1 MEFFLRDTYLKYNAT
16 RSWLSKPSGAAA
28 NLKRSAPI
36 LLACMIILS
45 ITLAPS
51 AHAVTVVTVS
61 PAVQSVPQ
69 GSLATYSVTLN
80 ADKPNDIYAI
90 TVLGLPPGSVYSAPS
105 IPTDGVGN
113 GGPSNIVLDA
123 GSLPGLYCP
132 GTYSFQVRADST
144 VVVPDSGTSAVTS
157 LTVFPVGPPLHVTLT
172 SDKPTYRIGDK
183 VTISISVNRPAEGLL
198 QITPPS
204 GSPSTFSYVMYG
216 PTYALTRTFTADKI
230 GRYGIM
236 FQADDF
242 CSGFDSAQIFFDVT
256 PDTYDVTISLSGV
269 PSDVSANIN
278 VDGTPQ
284 GSMTG
289 SEIKKLSFK
298 VETQHSISVDQY
310 VPGQAG
316 VRYFCSLNTWNV
328 GSAGSKTFEYE
339 TQYQLTVATDPDGV
353 TQVTGSGWYK
363 SGSPVQIG
371 QVPDTLSGPA
381 GTRYVFK
388 GWKIDGAQ
396 QSGNQI
402 SVTMDAPHNVVAVY
416 ETQYQLIVDSAYG
429 NPQGSG
435 FYAAGSTAT
444 FSVTTPVGLIIQQV
458 FVNWDGDFTGT
469 SPTGSIEMT
478 KPARVH
484 ANWGTSYFQLYIL
497 LAVLAVA
504 IVAIFLLWRRRQG
517 AAPPTTK
524 PTPEMPAETE
534 TGEAPSELSSDAA
547 KCSSCRA
554 DVPPGQTFCQNCG
567 AKMT

>member
-1 MEFFLRDTYLKYNAT
+1 LRTSKFIFL
-16 RSWLSKPSGAAA
+16 AA
-28 NLKRSAPI
+28 L
-36 LLACMIILS
+36 MII
-45 ITLAPS
+45 TLMGSSRVYASP
-51 AHAVTVVTVS
+51 VTVTVT
-61 PAVQSVPQ
+61 PASQVVPQ
-69 GSLATYSVTLN
+69 GSTATYGVGLTLATYIEPYSL
-80 ADKPNDIYAI
+80 
-90 TVLGLPPGSVYSAPS
+90 TVAGLPPGSVISAPA
-105 IPTDGVGN
+105 ITTVGVPGA
-113 GGPSNIVLDA
+113 GTGSGSVVLDA
-123 GSLPGLYCP
+123 SSLPGLYCP
-132 GTYSFQVRADST
+132 GTYTFQVSAKSTSAPADT
-144 VVVPDSGTSAVTS
+144 GTSGISSITVT
-157 LTVFPVGPPLHVTLT
+157 PVGPPIHVTVST
-172 SDKPTYRIGDK
+172 DKSSYRVGDK
-183 VTISISVNRPAEGLL
+183 VTIVISVNRPAEGQLT
-198 QITPPS
+198 ITPPS
-204 GSPSTFSYVMYG
+204 GTPTYVPIYATYG
-216 PTYALTRTFTADKI
+216 PSYAITKTLTADKV
-230 GRYGIM
+230 GRWTVN

-242 CSGFDSAQIFFDVT
+242 CSGFDSGVIYFDVL
-256 PDTYDVTISLSGV
+256 PDTYDVSLSLSGV
-269 PSDVSANIN
+269 PPDVSVALK
-278 VDGTPQ
+278 VDGNPQ
-284 GSMTG
+284 GTIGG

-298 VETQHSISVDQY
+298 VDTQHSISVDQY
-310 VPGQAG
+310 APGQAG

-328 GSAGSKTFEYE
+328 GSAGSKIFEYE
-339 TQYQLTVATDPDGV
+339 TQYQLTVTTDPDGV

-396 QSGNQI
+396 LSGNQI
-402 SVTMDAPHNVVAVY
+402 SVTMDAPHNVVAMY

-435 FYAAGSTAT
+435 FYASGSTAT

-497 LAVLAVA
+497 LAVLGVA
-504 IVAIFLLWRRRQG
+504 IVAIFLLRRRRQG

-547 KCSSCRA
+547 KCSSCGA

>member
-1 MEFFLRDTYLKYNAT
+1 VASVIGIEASLRI
-16 RSWLSKPSGAAA
+16 SK
-28 NLKRSAPI
+28 LI
-36 LLACMIILS
+36 LLLGVIL
-45 ITLAPS
+45 L
-51 AHAVTVVTVS
+51 
-61 PAVQSVPQ
+61 SVLLP
-69 GSLATYSVTLN
+69 TTRV
-80 ADKPNDIYAI
+80 YAI
-90 TVLGLPPGSVYSAPS
+90 TVGVTPGSQVVSEFSTALYSISLGAPNYPNPPNPDTYLLTLSGLPSGSVFAFGTNPV
-105 IPTDGVGN
+105 PVPA
-113 GGPSNIVLDA
+113 GGATVPLTIDVAS
-123 GSLPGLYCP
+123 SGLCP
-132 GTYSFQVRADST
+132 GTYALSVTATKQGPTPPGPPFDSS
-144 VVVPDSGTSAVTS
+144 SGTFS
-157 LTVFPVGPPLHVTLT
+157 LTVTPSGPPLSASVST
-172 SDKPTYRIGDK
+172 DKPAYRLNDK
-183 VTISISVNRPAEGLL
+183 ITILMNVNKPALARL
-198 QITPPS
+198 TITPPS
-204 GSPSTFSYVMYG
+204 GTPKVFNFILYG
-216 PTYALTRTFTADKI
+216 ASSRTLTADVV
-230 GRYGIM
+230 GRWSVTM
-236 FQADDF
+236 EAAV
-242 CSGFDSAQIFFDVT
+242 CSEFSSAVAYFDVS
-256 PDTYDVTISLSGV
+256 PDTYDVSLSLSGV
-269 PSDVSANIN
+269 PPDVSVGIK
-278 VDGTPQ
+278 VDGNPQ
-284 GSMTG
+284 GTIGG

-310 VPGQAG
+310 VPGAAG

-339 TQYQLTVATDPDGV
+339 TQYQLTVTTDPDGV

-396 QSGNQI
+396 QTGNQI

-469 SPTGSIEMT
+469 SPTGSMEMT

-497 LAVLAVA
+497 LAVLGVA
-504 IVAIFLLWRRRQG
+504 IVAIFLLRRRRQG

-534 TGEAPSELSSDAA
+534 TGEAPFELSSDAA
-547 KCSSCRA
+547 KCSSCGA